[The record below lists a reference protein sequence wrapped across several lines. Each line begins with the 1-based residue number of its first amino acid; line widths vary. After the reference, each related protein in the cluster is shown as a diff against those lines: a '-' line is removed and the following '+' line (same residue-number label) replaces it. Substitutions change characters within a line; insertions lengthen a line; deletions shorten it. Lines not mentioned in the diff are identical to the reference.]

1 MSKEPCMT
9 LTDLSREK
17 RDNGSQLYTYWK
29 KKTPLPKEVIFP
41 GKLSNSSGKKYYKR
55 SELLAWYDR
64 AKPDA
69 NR

>member
-1 MSKEPCMT
+1 MT
-9 LTDLSREK
+9 LTDLAREK

-29 KKTPLPKEVIFP
+29 KATPLPKEVIFP
-41 GKLSNSSGKKYYKR
+41 GKLSNANGKKYYKR

-64 AKPDA
+64 AKPEA

>member
-9 LTDLSREK
+9 LTDLAREK
-17 RDNGSQLYTYWK
+17 RDSGSQLYTYWK
-29 KKTPLPKEVIFP
+29 KNTPLPKEVIFP
-41 GKLSNSSGKKYYKR
+41 GKLSNASGKKYYKR

-64 AKPDA
+64 AKPEA